1 MCGDPSQP
9 HCAASHPCTCNRN
22 HPPLLNTWPL
32 PLPCSCVRA
41 LQGHGMKVLGDAV
54 LNHRC
59 AHFQGEGGKWNRFGG
74 KLAWD
79 ERAIVGER

>member
-1 MCGDPSQP
+1 
-9 HCAASHPCTCNRN
+9 
-22 HPPLLNTWPL
+22 
-32 PLPCSCVRA
+32 
-41 LQGHGMKVLGDAV
+41 MKVLGDAV

-79 ERAIVGER
+79 ERAIVGERQRAAGWVVLCVVC